1 MLFNKTKELP
11 KYEDKEDA
19 QTSDEIN
26 NIQGSVVM
34 IVQNLLEN
42 ISFYTEKIE
51 ELERENI
58 QLKEFIGELAE
69 IVSGDREHLLV
80 QMEAYLSSKRLMRH
94 EHDNI

>member
-11 KYEDKEDA
+11 KYEDKENA
-19 QTSDEIN
+19 QITEEMNS
-26 NIQGSVVM
+26 IQGSVIM

-51 ELERENI
+51 ELEKENT

-69 IVSGDREHLLV
+69 VVSGDREYLLV
-80 QMEAYLSSKRLMRH
+80 QMEAYLSSKNLMEEYENR
-94 EHDNI
+94 

>member
-11 KYEDKEDA
+11 KYEDKENA
-19 QTSDEIN
+19 QITEEMNS
-26 NIQGSVVM
+26 IQGSVIM

-51 ELERENI
+51 ELEKENT

-69 IVSGDREHLLV
+69 VVSGDREDLLV
-80 QMEAYLSSKRLMRH
+80 QMEAYVSSKNLMEEYESR
-94 EHDNI
+94 